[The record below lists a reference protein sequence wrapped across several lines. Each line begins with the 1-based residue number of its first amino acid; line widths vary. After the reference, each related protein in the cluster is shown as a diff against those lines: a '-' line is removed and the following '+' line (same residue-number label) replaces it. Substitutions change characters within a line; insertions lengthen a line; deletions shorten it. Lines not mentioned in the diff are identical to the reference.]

1 MRRLEPCR
9 FVSSA
14 LRCMSLSLC
23 LCLCPALDSG
33 SSRLSQFLTR
43 EERRAMSAQQ
53 RSTWRAKQQDMKSRR
68 RDFHGAV
75 TYMFDGIFSWQMY
88 GSADA
93 VGSWRVAAIACHR
106 TS

>member
-1 MRRLEPCR
+1 M
-9 FVSSA
+9 F
-14 LRCMSLSLC
+14 LC
-23 LCLCPALDSG
+23 LCLCAVLDSG
-33 SSRLSQFLTR
+33 STHLSQFLTR

-75 TYMFDGIFSWQMY
+75 AYMFDGIFSWQMY

-93 VGSWRVAAIACHR
+93 VGSSRSRYHCLRAYLLMCA
-106 TS
+106 